1 MNLPEFTDNVNI
13 HQSLPDQP
21 ALTPLQ
27 LKIEW
32 DKGVS
37 LIKKYLNEVLLPA
50 LNKQIPKEFEEL
62 KTKIL
67 KEVDIKLAEKEE
79 EILSSVNTTKEDLES
94 QMITLKNEVNT
105 KVANAIATAGNAT
118 VLTSTTPKFVN
129 STEIWSRL
137 SKRNNDVHLFAQ
149 FNGHIEGGQS
159 KVFIELPEGY
169 RPKNTHKGFAIG
181 LGASAVNGFTF
192 ISTCTIES
200 NGNVTISAEGN
211 QIGADSLIVQA
222 MFPVD

>member
-21 ALTPLQ
+21 TLTPLQ

-50 LNKQIPKEFEEL
+50 LNKQIPEEFEEL
-62 KTKIL
+62 KTEIL
-67 KEVDIKLAEKEE
+67 KEVDTKLSEKEQ

-118 VLTSTTPKFVN
+118 VLTSTNPKFVN

-192 ISTCTIES
+192 ISTCTIAP
-200 NGNVTISAEGN
+200 NGNVTVSAEGN

>member
-50 LNKQIPKEFEEL
+50 LNKE
-62 KTKIL
+62 IL
-67 KEVDIKLAEKEE
+67 KEVDTKLAEKEQ
-79 EILSSVNTTKEDLES
+79 EILNSVNTTKTSLEQ
-94 QMITLKNEVNT
+94 QMTTLKNEVSAQ
-105 KVANAIATAGNAT
+105 VANAIEKAGNAT
-118 VLTSTTPKFVN
+118 VLTATNPKFVN

-211 QIGADSLIVQA
+211 QIGADLLIVQA